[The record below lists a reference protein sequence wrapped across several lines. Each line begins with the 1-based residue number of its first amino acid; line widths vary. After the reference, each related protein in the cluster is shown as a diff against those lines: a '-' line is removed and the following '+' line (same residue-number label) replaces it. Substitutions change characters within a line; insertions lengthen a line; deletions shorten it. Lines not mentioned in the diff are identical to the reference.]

1 MFQVRRKAKQE
12 VPVTAELTV
21 SRMTPSPLAELD
33 LRRVAQRAN
42 MLASIRACLAQDGYV
57 EVEVPELVVSTG
69 ACEDLDMYNVEMFGD
84 LAFLRQT
91 GQLYLE
97 EVVIRGMEKA
107 YCEGQ
112 SFRKEPASGD
122 GRHLCEFRL
131 IEIEKQGMNLEELVA
146 SEVRML
152 QYIVNHLDPQLF
164 DERTLERLHTE
175 VDDGIP
181 TITYREAISLLN
193 RMGADLTFGDD
204 ISRHDEQRLVHEF
217 GKGGLAIVQHPTEI
231 KFFNMLVNREDPEV
245 VDSCDLILRD
255 GGETFGSSVRD
266 TDPESMRTRLHGK
279 PMYQYMLNRAE
290 SFAAEAARLYSYT
303 PEQEQREAQRIA
315 AQIDRSF
322 EDYFALIASNPVP
335 RAGYGLGVARL
346 FQYIFGTQSID
357 EAVTFPVTRLTF
369 GGGSLSSR

>member
-1 MFQVRRKAKQE
+1 MPRAFARPAK
-12 VPVTAELTV
+12 VDRSL
-21 SRMTPSPLAELD
+21 
-33 LRRVAQRAN
+33 LRIAQRAN
-42 MLASIRACLAQDGYV
+42 ILASIRACLVEDGYI

-97 EVVIRGMEKA
+97 DVVIRGLPKA

-131 IEIEKQGMNLEELVA
+131 IEIEKQNMDLEELVA

-152 QYIVNHLDPQLF
+152 RYIIDHLSPDLF
-164 DERTLERLHTE
+164 DEQTLDRLQADVE
-175 VDDGIP
+175 GEIP
-181 TITYREAISLLN
+181 TITYREAIALLN
-193 RMGADLTFGDD
+193 RAGAELTFGDD
-204 ISRHDEQRLVHEF
+204 ISRANEQKLVRDF
-217 GKGGLAIVQHPTEI
+217 GKGGLAIVQHPTEV
-231 KFFNMLVNREDPEV
+231 KFFNMLVNPDDPSV
-245 VDSCDLILRD
+245 VDSCDLILRH

-266 TDPESMRTRLHGK
+266 TDPDSMRTRLHGK

-290 SFAAEAARLYSYT
+290 SFAAEAARLYNYT
-303 PEQEQREAQRIA
+303 ADEERREAQRIA
-315 AQIDRSF
+315 AQIDQSF

-335 RAGYGLGVARL
+335 RAGWGLGVARL
-346 FQYIFGTQSID
+346 FQYLFGTESID
-357 EAVTFPVTRLTF
+357 EAVTFPVTRLSF
-369 GGGSLSSR
+369 RGQGQAFS